1 MSENIPKDLYGAIVK
16 LLLILTPILIVAV
29 QLKAHG
35 AETDSDYDVEY
46 GSALGTDTAHA
57 IGRHAV
63 AAINF
68 DFWTDVWPWGCE
80 VYLDR
85 CVHWINHKRP
95 AS

>member
-63 AAINF
+63 AAINH
-68 DFWTDVWPWGCE
+68 TDLKYVKLAFMIGFYQNDQ
-80 VYLDR
+80 V
-85 CVHWINHKRP
+85 
-95 AS
+95 